1 MWYDT
6 FDDLEEEEIERIVT
20 LPTAATTAAKV
31 SSPFSIVTLLYL
43 YHFVPL
49 PITLKFD

>member
-20 LPTAATTAAKV
+20 LPSAATTAAKV
-31 SSPFSIVTLLYL
+31 PSPFFYSYP
-43 YHFVPL
+43 FVVRNSANL
-49 PITLKFD
+49 T